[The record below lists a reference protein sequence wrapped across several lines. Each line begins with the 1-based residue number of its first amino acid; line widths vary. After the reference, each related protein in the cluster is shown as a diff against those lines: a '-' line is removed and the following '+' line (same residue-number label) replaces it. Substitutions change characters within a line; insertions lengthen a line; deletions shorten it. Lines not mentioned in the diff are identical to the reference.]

1 MPRGFLFFVKMRT
14 YSNIFIH
21 IPGFTKSDLEFISN
35 STTHEEVTL
44 LAATCGM
51 FMERIYF
58 YDPSTIPLHN
68 YYEIKLLDPNV
79 FEIVKFLSQIKAY
92 ETVYIGSRRI
102 AKNNSHLIH
111 VGIRYNDKEYTKEE
125 FEVDSIE
132 RDIIL
137 GVIQEVFLTILGK
150 VIDDKNN
157 KKDFR
162 DNK

>member
-1 MPRGFLFFVKMRT
+1 M
-14 YSNIFIH
+14 
-21 IPGFTKSDLEFISN
+21 
-35 STTHEEVTL
+35 
-44 LAATCGM
+44 
-51 FMERIYF
+51 
-58 YDPSTIPLHN
+58 
-68 YYEIKLLDPNV
+68 

-102 AKNNSHLIH
+102 AKNNAHLIH

-157 KKDFR
+157 KKNFR

>member
-1 MPRGFLFFVKMRT
+1 MRI

-102 AKNNSHLIH
+102 AKNNAHLIH
-111 VGIRYNDKEYTKEE
+111 VGIRYNDKEYTK
-125 FEVDSIE
+125 
-132 RDIIL
+132 
-137 GVIQEVFLTILGK
+137 K